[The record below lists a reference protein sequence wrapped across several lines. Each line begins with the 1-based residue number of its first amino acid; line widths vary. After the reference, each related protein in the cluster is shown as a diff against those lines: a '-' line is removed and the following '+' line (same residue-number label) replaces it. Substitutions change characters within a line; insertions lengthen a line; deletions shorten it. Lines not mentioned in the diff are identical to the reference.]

1 MTANEYQKL
10 ALRTARKDLDS
21 TQLLLNGALGLA
33 GESGEVVD
41 AIKKH
46 LFQSHWLDRSELVKE
61 LGDVAWYLAIAAHAI
76 GYDLDT
82 IFKMNIEKLIDRY
95 PNGFDSERSINRKE
109 GDI

>member
-1 MTANEYQKL
+1 MHVNEYQEL

-46 LFQSHWLDRSELVKE
+46 LFQGHWLDKMHIAKE
-61 LGDVAWYLAIAAHAI
+61 LGDVAWYLAIASSALDI
-76 GYDLDT
+76 DLET
-82 IFKMNIEKLIDRY
+82 ILQMNIDKLKARY
-95 PNGFDSERSINRKE
+95 PDGFAAERSVNRKA
-109 GDI
+109 GDN

>member
-1 MTANEYQKL
+1 MTGSEYQKL
-10 ALRTARKDLDS
+10 ALRTAREDLDS

-46 LFQSHWLDRSELVKE
+46 LFQGHWLDKSHIAKE
-61 LGDVAWYLAIAAHAI
+61 LGDVAWYLAIASSAI

-82 IFKMNIEKLIDRY
+82 IFQMNVDKLKARY
-95 PNGFDSERSINRKE
+95 PDGFEEERSVHRKE
-109 GDI
+109 GDT